1 MPANFFQCHEHENFI
16 VKVPGFLTISSHG
29 YVLIGVMEIII
40 YITHAD
46 TSFSVVMNISILPLG
61 I

>member
-16 VKVPGFLTISSHG
+16 VRVPGFLTISS
-29 YVLIGVMEIII
+29 YVLIGVIETII

-46 TSFSVVMNISILPLG
+46 TSFSVLMNISILPLA